1 MSTLFHY
8 QDCGLPNIWL
18 RNGFDIMNTP
28 FGEAVSIH
36 NVTDLHAAI
45 GLYLTE
51 NKVLLNGA
59 DIRFLRKELDFSQLA
74 LAEVLGVSESTMRN
88 WETER
93 QAITIAADR
102 MLRLIYREYIEGSAV
117 IRALVEKINHLEAK
131 EAEKLELEEL
141 ETGWK
146 VAA

>member
-18 RNGFDIMNTP
+18 RNGFEVMDTP

-36 NVTDLHAAI
+36 KVAELHAAI

-51 NKVLLNGA
+51 SKALLNGA

-88 WETER
+88 WEAQR
-93 QAITIAADR
+93 QPITIAADR
-102 MLRLIYREYIEGSAV
+102 MLRLIYREYVEGSAV
-117 IRALVEKINHLEAK
+117 IRALVEKINHLEAE
-131 EAEKLELEEL
+131 EAERLELEEL